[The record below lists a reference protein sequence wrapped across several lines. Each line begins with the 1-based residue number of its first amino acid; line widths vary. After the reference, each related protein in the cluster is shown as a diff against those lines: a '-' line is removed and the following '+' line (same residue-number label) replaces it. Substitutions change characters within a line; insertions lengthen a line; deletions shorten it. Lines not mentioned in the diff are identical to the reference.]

1 MQLVL
6 RAREGLGWIKID
18 HMAFRFTERRGLG
31 NWGFIYLG
39 TPFLIHNQR
48 GGDDGGDGKKG
59 VFPSE
64 TELREL
70 CLEGGRVMHVTVTY
84 NLGGRRRRRSPIL
97 RPQTEGVCLPPGCG
111 LREINLPFHATSH
124 PNRPPPPRMCPTPW
138 PPRPRP
144 SRCATLASSDIGRE
158 GGRGREGTD

>member
-1 MQLVL
+1 MQVAL

-48 GGDDGGDGKKG
+48 GGDDGGDGGDGKKG

-70 CLEGGRVMHVTVTY
+70 CLEGGRVMHVTVTF
-84 NLGGRRRRRSPIL
+84 NLGGGGAPYCAHRQGSACHLGKGCVKSPFRFTQPRSLNGGAPRGFAAAACVPHL
-97 RPQTEGVCLPPGCG
+97 RPGV
-111 LREINLPFHATSH
+111 
-124 PNRPPPPRMCPTPW
+124 PRVF
-138 PPRPRP
+138 
-144 SRCATLASSDIGRE
+144 
-158 GGRGREGTD
+158 

>member
-1 MQLVL
+1 
-6 RAREGLGWIKID
+6 
-18 HMAFRFTERRGLG
+18 MAFRFTERRGLG

-84 NLGGRRRRRSPIL
+84 NLGGRREEEEPHIAPTNR
-97 RPQTEGVCLPPGCG
+97 GG
-111 LREINLPFHATSH
+111 LSATWV
-124 PNRPPPPRMCPTPW
+124 RVAR
-138 PPRPRP
+138 
-144 SRCATLASSDIGRE
+144 D
-158 GGRGREGTD
+158 